1 MNIFFGN
8 IKEWFNK
15 KEAKMNE
22 TIVLSSLSISGS
34 EEKKSISEE
43 SIRETAYYLWEAA
56 GKPSGDGSEFW
67 IEAEKQLQN
76 S

>member
-1 MNIFFGN
+1 
-8 IKEWFNK
+8 
-15 KEAKMNE
+15 MNE

-34 EEKKSISEE
+34 EEKKNISEE